1 LEILELL
8 GKGGMGAVYK
18 ARQKSLDRIVALKII
33 NPHAAEN
40 PSFAERFSR
49 EARSL
54 ARLNHPHIV
63 TVHDFGE
70 TDGLYYL
77 IMEYVDGANIRQLI
91 RAKTLTPAEALAIV
105 PPLCD
110 ALQYAHDEGIVHR
123 DIKPENIL
131 VDAKGRV
138 KIADFG
144 LAKLVGRNPAEVT
157 LTATHQ
163 AMGTPHYMAPEQF
176 EHPLEVDHRA
186 DIYSLGVTLYEML
199 TGELPMG
206 KFAPPS
212 HKVQVDVRLDD
223 VVLRALEREPG
234 RRYQSASAVKT
245 DVERIGSG
253 AAVAAFRPYLDA
265 RGDAGAVVA
274 PAKPQA
280 SGSDGWRRKPN
291 AMLLVTGI
299 LLLVLLPV
307 LAVAGCFSTY
317 IIGWPTWLLLGLA
330 AVLGVLVLPVAIVL
344 IALGMRGR
352 AIEGSSTDGATV
364 ARREPRTV
372 ALVLGI
378 LVLLLVPVLGLLALT
393 IGYWGLARVESAAV
407 REATERAEQGVEGP
421 WPEDGNQSYTV
432 SRRPT
437 VLATVLPFVLVV
449 IALALAIFLI
459 VRGIRGRE
467 VEQVSLAAHADAPAG
482 GGAAIGGAAPARS
495 SGGSSALLIVVVL
508 VLVLGLPI
516 LLVLCLAMGAAVWF
530 SRTIRVEAQPRD
542 STIQGA
548 PYMGDEYPRLER
560 ADDAER
566 ITAPAEGETA
576 GE

>member
-1 LEILELL
+1 
-8 GKGGMGAVYK
+8 
-18 ARQKSLDRIVALKII
+18 
-33 NPHAAEN
+33 
-40 PSFAERFSR
+40 
-49 EARSL
+49 
-54 ARLNHPHIV
+54 
-63 TVHDFGE
+63 
-70 TDGLYYL
+70 
-77 IMEYVDGANIRQLI
+77 
-91 RAKTLTPAEALAIV
+91 
-105 PPLCD
+105 
-110 ALQYAHDEGIVHR
+110 
-123 DIKPENIL
+123 
-131 VDAKGRV
+131 
-138 KIADFG
+138 
-144 LAKLVGRNPAEVT
+144 
-157 LTATHQ
+157 
-163 AMGTPHYMAPEQF
+163 
-176 EHPLEVDHRA
+176 
-186 DIYSLGVTLYEML
+186 ML

-206 KFAPPS
+206 RFAPPS
-212 HKVQVDVRLDD
+212 QKVQVDVRLDE

-245 DVERIGSG
+245 DVERISSG
-253 AAVAAFRPYLDA
+253 AAVAPFRPYFDA
-265 RGDAGAVVA
+265 RQDGAV
-274 PAKPQA
+274 AKPQA
-280 SGSDGWRRKPN
+280 SGELVRR
-291 AMLLVTGI
+291 
-299 LLLVLLPV
+299 
-307 LAVAGCFSTY
+307 
-317 IIGWPTWLLLGLA
+317 
-330 AVLGVLVLPVAIVL
+330 
-344 IALGMRGR
+344 
-352 AIEGSSTDGATV
+352 
-364 ARREPRTV
+364 RRPRVV

-378 LVLLLVPVLGLLALT
+378 LVLLLVPVLGLFALT

-437 VLATVLPFVLVV
+437 VLAMALPFVPVV

-467 VEQVSLAAHADAPAG
+467 VEQVSLGAHADAPVG

-495 SGGSSALLIVVVL
+495 SSGSSALLIVVVL